1 MDTVNTE
8 RTAGNNT
15 WKQDVKV
22 LNVTEETAINDTL
35 VNAGST
41 KSTEGVNLGNLVCI
55 TMSTAA
61 TQFSRNLNG

>member
-1 MDTVNTE
+1 MDIVNTE

-41 KSTEGVNLGNLVCI
+41 MIMEGVNLGNLVCM

>member
-22 LNVTEETAINDTL
+22 LNVTEETAMNDTL

-41 KSTEGVNLGNLVCI
+41 KSTEGVNLGNRVCI